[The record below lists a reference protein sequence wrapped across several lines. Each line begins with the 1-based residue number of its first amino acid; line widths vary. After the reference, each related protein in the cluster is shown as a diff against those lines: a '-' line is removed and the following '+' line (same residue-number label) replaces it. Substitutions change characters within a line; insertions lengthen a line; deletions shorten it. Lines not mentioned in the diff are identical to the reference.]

1 MIFLILKILSSCHKN
16 VSQSFLAAP
25 ARGGLAYN
33 LHPKLSSFAFPCEAR
48 AAG

>member
-1 MIFLILKILSSCHKN
+1 MIFLILSPCHKN

-25 ARGGLAYN
+25 ARGELAYN

-48 AAG
+48 VAG